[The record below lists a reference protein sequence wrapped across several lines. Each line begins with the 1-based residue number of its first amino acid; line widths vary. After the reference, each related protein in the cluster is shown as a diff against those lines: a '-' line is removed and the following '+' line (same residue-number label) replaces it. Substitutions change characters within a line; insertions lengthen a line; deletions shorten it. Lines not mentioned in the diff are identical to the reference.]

1 MIKRIISSMIAVLLI
16 MSLSACSGDEQVT
29 ITLGEGD
36 WDSNAFQDQVVKLI
50 LENGYDVSVDVV
62 TADTAVMVSSM
73 KTNKLDVCLELWS
86 DNVVT
91 YDDDIAAGDYI
102 ELGLNF
108 NDNTQG
114 LYVPRYMVEG
124 ENAIAPDL
132 KTVEDLKKYVDLFPN
147 PEDGSR
153 GIIYGGPEG
162 WSATEFLHKKMTTYG
177 LEEMY
182 DFKTIDSGAT
192 LAATL
197 SGAYQKG
204 EPWVGYYWEPT
215 WVLGLYDM
223 VLLDDSTYNEEDF
236 ANGVGAFPT
245 VDVTVVGTQTFV
257 NDNPE
262 LAEFFRSYHTSSAI
276 INEALAYM
284 QENGV
289 EADATAKWF
298 LVERQDVWTEWVDE
312 DVAEKVLAAIQE

>member
-182 DFKTIDSGAT
+182 DFKTIDSGCYISGDPIWS
-192 LAATL
+192 L
-197 SGAYQKG
+197 SK
-204 EPWVGYYWEPT
+204 
-215 WVLGLYDM
+215 
-223 VLLDDSTYNEEDF
+223 
-236 ANGVGAFPT
+236 
-245 VDVTVVGTQTFV
+245 
-257 NDNPE
+257 
-262 LAEFFRSYHTSSAI
+262 R
-276 INEALAYM
+276 
-284 QENGV
+284 
-289 EADATAKWF
+289 
-298 LVERQDVWTEWVDE
+298 
-312 DVAEKVLAAIQE
+312 